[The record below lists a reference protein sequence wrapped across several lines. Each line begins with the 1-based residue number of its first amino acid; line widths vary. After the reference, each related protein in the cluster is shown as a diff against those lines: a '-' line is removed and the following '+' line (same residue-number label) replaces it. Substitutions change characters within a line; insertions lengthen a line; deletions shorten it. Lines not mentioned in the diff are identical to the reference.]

1 MSEYKYKLPDVGEGV
16 VEAEIVEWHVKEGDR
31 VEEDQHILDVMT
43 DKATVEIP
51 CAVNGVVKKI
61 VGEPGEVIAVGTEIL
76 FIEVDGEVPDEAED
90 GAVPEAKD
98 AGVAKT
104 SDGKGEGVD
113 AVSSPAG
120 GGLGREADQGQEAD
134 GGGDPPSQPA
144 PKEQSSAPAPSARSA
159 STSPAS
165 GAGKSAAPARSSG
178 ERPLASPAVRK
189 RALEADIDLAA
200 VPGTGPAGRITHE
213 DLDDF
218 IAAGGRLV
226 AKAGGSGSGKAPRT
240 GVSEEKVVGLRR
252 KIAENMALSK
262 RTIPHITYVDEIDL
276 TALEDLRAHM
286 NAVRGE
292 DQPKLTIIPFLV
304 LALTKALPDFPQAN
318 AHFDTEN
325 NLLTQYEGVHC
336 GIAAATPKGLMV
348 PVIRHAETLDVWEIA
363 AKVKRLADA
372 ARDGKASREELSG
385 STITITSL
393 GAVGGIVTT
402 PVINHPETAIIGV
415 NKLQT
420 LPRYDAAGR
429 LVPRKI
435 MNLSS
440 SFDHRIVDG
449 YEAARLVQAMKALLE
464 NPATLFM

>member
-90 GAVPEAKD
+90 AAEPEAKD
-98 AGVAKT
+98 AGVAET
-104 SDGKGEGVD
+104 SDGNGESDD
-113 AVSSPAG
+113 AVSSPARG
-120 GGLGREADQGQEAD
+120 GGASGGS
-134 GGGDPPSQPA
+134 GGGDAPSQPA

-165 GAGKSAAPARSSG
+165 GGGTAPAAPVRPSG

-226 AKAGGSGSGKAPRT
+226 SKASGSGSGKAPRT
-240 GVSEEKVVGLRR
+240 GVSEEKIVGLRR

-286 NAVRGE
+286 NATRE
-292 DQPKLTIIPFLV
+292 DGQAKLTIIPFLV
-304 LALTKALPDFPQAN
+304 LALIRALPDFPQAN

-325 NLLTQYEGVHC
+325 SVLTQYDGVHC

-348 PVIRHAETLDVWEIA
+348 PVIRHAEALDVWEIA
-363 AKVKRLADA
+363 AEVKRLADA

-449 YEAARLVQAMKALLE
+449 YEAARLVQAMKARLE